1 MELMIPPGRL
11 DRPVDHETDHVLGP
25 ADAEITLVEYGS
37 YACPHCRAANERI
50 AQARDQLGDR
60 VCYAFRHRP
69 LTDNSLSFRAAELA
83 ELAQTPEAFWSAH
96 IKLMTRSMQLTE
108 DDLVAV
114 AADLGVNANFALGDS
129 DAVRRARARV
139 EADVASS
146 RASGVRFTPTFYIN
160 RRRYDGPWD
169 ESSLV
174 DAMLGTLGHRVR
186 TAALDFASWGPSA
199 GILLI
204 LATVA
209 AIVLT
214 NSPIGPAF
222 EALWRQE
229 LGVSLGDAAFRMS
242 ILHWVNDGLLTVFF
256 LVVGLE
262 VKREMTVGHLASRR
276 SAALPIAAALGG
288 MVVPA
293 LLYALVIPAGPWS
306 HGWGVPM
313 ATDTAFAI
321 ALIAVMGARVP
332 VELRIFLTAAAIVDD
347 IGAIVVV
354 AVFYSGDIHPGYLAA
369 AAAVVVALALLS
381 RSRVY
386 LLSPYILLGIA
397 LWAFVYAGGLHATL
411 AGVVLA
417 LFIPTRPPADLAAL
431 MTQASTIIASE
442 ARHEG
447 EVLRHGPSTPALHA
461 LDAIYDRLEFA
472 RRPAAAARRRAVE
485 LRCPPDLR
493 TGECGRGDQPGRLRW
508 AWLAHGRDRRW
519 PRHRK
524 AARRLPRG
532 CRGRARRHSRQAGG
546 VHVAAVG
553 RGGSPRWHRLHD
565 VAFYRRAG
573 VSKRHRLLGRQD
585 RRVRRVDSFGR
596 RRDCSALGSF
606 APGAYRRGAAERQ
619 HASIIARRRLCGIVN
634 RRSFDD
640 STYRYDSSSR

>member
-1 MELMIPPGRL
+1 
-11 DRPVDHETDHVLGP
+11 
-25 ADAEITLVEYGS
+25 
-37 YACPHCRAANERI
+37 
-50 AQARDQLGDR
+50 
-60 VCYAFRHRP
+60 
-69 LTDNSLSFRAAELA
+69 
-83 ELAQTPEAFWSAH
+83 
-96 IKLMTRSMQLTE
+96 
-108 DDLVAV
+108 
-114 AADLGVNANFALGDS
+114 
-129 DAVRRARARV
+129 
-139 EADVASS
+139 
-146 RASGVRFTPTFYIN
+146 
-160 RRRYDGPWD
+160 
-169 ESSLV
+169 
-174 DAMLGTLGHRVR
+174 
-186 TAALDFASWGPSA
+186 
-199 GILLI
+199 
-204 LATVA
+204 
-209 AIVLT
+209 
-214 NSPIGPAF
+214 
-222 EALWRQE
+222 
-229 LGVSLGDAAFRMS
+229 
-242 ILHWVNDGLLTVFF
+242 
-256 LVVGLE
+256 LE

-381 RSRVY
+381 RSKVY
-386 LLSPYILLGIA
+386 LLSPYILLGVA

-461 LDAIYDRLEFA
+461 LDAIYDRLES
-472 RRPAAAARRRAVE
+472 PADRLLRHAGAVE

-493 TGECGRGDQPGRLRW
+493 TRECGCGDQPWCLRW
-508 AWLAHGRDRRW
+508 AWLAHGRDRRR

-532 CRGRARRHSRQAGG
+532 RRGRARRRSRQAGG

-565 VAFYRRAG
+565 VALHRRAG
-573 VSKRHRLLGRQD
+573 VSKRH
-585 RRVRRVDSFGR
+585 
-596 RRDCSALGSF
+596 
-606 APGAYRRGAAERQ
+606 
-619 HASIIARRRLCGIVN
+619 
-634 RRSFDD
+634 
-640 STYRYDSSSR
+640 